1 MNIMKVRINV
11 LQLPAVP
18 TLPLVGNKDPKNLVN
33 YNKLSVSPKMH
44 VLMEIIKDFESCSSK
59 QNILIDH

>member
-33 YNKLSVSPKMH
+33 YNKLSASPKMH
-44 VLMEIIKDFESCSSK
+44 VLMEILKDFESCSSEE
-59 QNILIDH
+59 NILIDR